1 MVSPKKCSSAAP
13 IVTPSSFAALWVKPP
28 WGVTKVAGGA
38 GVVNGK
44 TEAASSQNAAA
55 TGGFC
60 CYRGKSFAKDMCIW
74 DEIWWSNGY
83 KRYVYMIY
91 SCYPEI

>member
-1 MVSPKKCSSAAP
+1 M
-13 IVTPSSFAALWVKPP
+13 
-28 WGVTKVAGGA
+28 
-38 GVVNGK
+38 VNGK

-74 DEIWWSNGY
+74 AEHLVKQWIFSAMWLC
-83 KRYVYMIY
+83 VYDI
-91 SCYPEI
+91 